1 MIRTATDT
9 RERIIITSRNLFSS
23 HGFHGTS
30 LHDILGAVGITKGAF
45 YHYFSSKETLC
56 EIILEQAVAEYHQLA
71 EAVQKDTPGP
81 DSLRRWLTLISE
93 QNTAGHWLNCRL
105 LTRLTVECSEL
116 NPAMQNRL
124 RTFWRWYQSFYETLL
139 SRSLGPRT
147 NPEDIPALARS
158 LICCLFGALWLDRCV
173 ASKDDLTHVAEV
185 QLRQLLK

>member
-1 MIRTATDT
+1 MVRTATDT
-9 RERIIITSRNLFSS
+9 RERVITTARNLFSS

-45 YHYFSSKETLC
+45 YHYFNSKEILC
-56 EIILEQAVAEYHQLA
+56 EIILEQAIAEYHHLA
-71 EAVQKDTPGP
+71 LAIQEDAPGP
-81 DSLRRWLTLISE
+81 DSLRRWLALISE
-93 QNTAGHWLNCRL
+93 QNAAGQWLNCRL
-105 LTRLTVECSEL
+105 LTRLTVECAEL

-139 SRSLGPRT
+139 SRSLGPEA
-147 NPEDIPALARS
+147 NSNDIPVMARS

-173 ASKDDLTHVAEV
+173 TSKDDLTHVAEV